1 MTTATTTS
9 TTTAIRR
16 TTGLARANALLM
28 LRNNLTMAYALI
40 LPLLPMALLLTG
52 ERGDVEIGMTAVGS
66 ALMLALLFS
75 VYYNLLSS
83 MVTRRDELVLK
94 RLRTGETRDSELLLS
109 MALPGVTV
117 TLVLSVVLIGL
128 GAALGL
134 PLPLNPLLFAATILV
149 ASAAFASLA
158 IWTAAWTRNA
168 EAAQMTSVPDHP
180 ADRCRSRSSSPTAGA
195 VSSTSPPGQRWT
207 GSCDSPGSD
216 ATATQR
222 STCPRPGRP
231 RDLHCW
237 CSRSGLGSASGWRAG
252 RCAGNRECD
261 QPGVGG
267 DGTLG
272 SGAEEGR

>member
-1 MTTATTTS
+1 MTTETIGAT
-9 TTTAIRR
+9 AGAVRR

-28 LRNNLTMAYALI
+28 LRNNLTMVYALV

-52 ERGDVEIGMTAVGS
+52 ERGDVEIGMIAVGS

-117 TLVLSVVLIGL
+117 TLAVSVLLIGL
-128 GAALGL
+128 GVALGL
-134 PLPLNPLLFAATILV
+134 PLPLNPLLFAVTVLV

-168 EAAQMTSVPDHP
+168 EAAQMTSVPIILVTVVGSQPLHDSWSRFVDLTP
-180 ADRCRSRSSSPTAGA
+180 GAALDRLLRLTWFGR
-195 VSSTSPPGQRWT
+195 
-207 GSCDSPGSD
+207 DSD
-216 ATATQR
+216 ATV
-222 STCPRPGRP
+222 
-231 RDLHCW
+231 DLSASW
-237 CSRSGLGSASGWRAG
+237 VASGPPLLVLAVWTGLGMWLARRSMRWEPR
-252 RCAGNRECD
+252 
-261 QPGVGG
+261 V
-267 DGTLG
+267 
-272 SGAEEGR
+272 

>member
-1 MTTATTTS
+1 
-9 TTTAIRR
+9 
-16 TTGLARANALLM
+16 M
-28 LRNNLTMAYALI
+28 LRNNLTMTYALI
-40 LPLLPMALLLTG
+40 LPLLPMALLFTG
-52 ERGDVEIGMTAVGS
+52 ERGDVEIGMIAVGS
-66 ALMLALLFS
+66 ALMLVLLFS
-75 VYYNLLSS
+75 VYYNLLSG

-149 ASAAFASLA
+149 ACAAFASLA

-168 EAAQMTSVPDHP
+168 EAAQMTSGPIILLTVVGSQQFPDSW
-180 ADRCRSRSSSPTAGA
+180 SRFVDLT
-195 VSSTSPPGQRWT
+195 PGQRWT

-216 ATATQR
+216 VTATQR

-231 RDLHCW
+231 RDPHCW
-237 CSRSGLGSASGWRAG
+237 CSRSGLGSACWLARRSMRWEPR
-252 RCAGNRECD
+252 
-261 QPGVGG
+261 V
-267 DGTLG
+267 
-272 SGAEEGR
+272 

>member
-1 MTTATTTS
+1 MTTTMS
-9 TTTAIRR
+9 TAITR

-28 LRNNLTMAYALI
+28 LRNNLTMAYALVM
-40 LPLLPMALLLTG
+40 PLLPMALLLTG
-52 ERGDVEIGMTAVGS
+52 ERGDVEIGMAAVGS
-66 ALMLALLFS
+66 ALMLVLLFS

-134 PLPLNPLLFAATILV
+134 PLPLNPLLFAATVLV

-168 EAAQMTSVPDHP
+168 EAAQMTSMPIILLTVVGAQPLPDSW
-180 ADRCRSRSSSPTAGA
+180 SRFVDLTPGA
-195 VSSTSPPGQRWT
+195 ALDGLMRLTWFGRDGDATVDLSSTWAASGIPLLVLVFWT
-207 GSCDSPGSD
+207 GLGIWL
-216 ATATQR
+216 ARR
-222 STCPRPGRP
+222 SMRWEPR
-231 RDLHCW
+231 
-237 CSRSGLGSASGWRAG
+237 
-252 RCAGNRECD
+252 
-261 QPGVGG
+261 V
-267 DGTLG
+267 
-272 SGAEEGR
+272 